1 MIVGFAKIL
10 GVVLNFIYQQY
21 GNYGLSLILFTLL
34 SKIILFPINLW
45 IQKNSI
51 KMLKIRPQIE
61 ELKYRYAEDR
71 EKFMEGQ
78 IELFEK
84 EKYKPSLGVIPLLI
98 QIPIILAL
106 VKVIEN
112 PTNYI
117 TNLKATSFCGIV
129 LEQIPTFPQN
139 MIIPILAAISCIA
152 LCYFQNKANILQM
165 AEGKLSK
172 FLTGA
177 FTTILTIYFVFLVPN
192 GVGLYWIM
200 GNIYA
205 IIQLY
210 ILNAIYPPKKY
221 VDYQELEH
229 WRVKNQEKQ
238 IEIKKNKK
246 KEKADY
252 QRFFQNT
259 DHIKLIFYSEK
270 SGFYKYFSGIIEYLL
285 QNSDLE
291 IHYITSD
298 PDDQIFQKQNPKL
311 QTYYIGK
318 NKLIPLFMKIEAD
331 MVVMT
336 TPDLQKF
343 YLKRSLVRKDVEY
356 VYMDHSASSFNLT
369 IRTGALDYY
378 DTIFTTGFNQ
388 VDELNEMKK
397 IRKMMLKN
405 IVEVGY
411 PMLDDLM
418 RDYQCFKTK
427 NEKKTILI
435 APSYQEDNILESCI
449 DEILNELLKSEY
461 KIIVRPHPQ
470 FLQRKKEQ
478 MNAILK
484 KYKKKFNDHFYFE
497 LDFSSNETIYTAD
510 LVITDWSGIGFEFSF
525 TTTKPTLYIN
535 TKMKVVNPE
544 YTKIP
549 ITPMEIELRDKIGK
563 AINKEEISH
572 INTIVTD
579 LIENQGKYRE
589 QNLKIREKYIFNL
602 GNAGKKAAEYIMEQ
616 MKKNINKE
624 TKQNKE

>member
-1 MIVGFAKIL
+1 
-10 GVVLNFIYQQY
+10 
-21 GNYGLSLILFTLL
+21 
-34 SKIILFPINLW
+34 
-45 IQKNSI
+45 
-51 KMLKIRPQIE
+51 MLKIRPQIE

-229 WRVKNQEKQ
+229 WRLKNQEKQ

-318 NKLIPLFMKIEAD
+318 NKLIPL
-331 MVVMT
+331 
-336 TPDLQKF
+336 
-343 YLKRSLVRKDVEY
+343 
-356 VYMDHSASSFNLT
+356 
-369 IRTGALDYY
+369 
-378 DTIFTTGFNQ
+378 
-388 VDELNEMKK
+388 
-397 IRKMMLKN
+397 
-405 IVEVGY
+405 
-411 PMLDDLM
+411 
-418 RDYQCFKTK
+418 
-427 NEKKTILI
+427 
-435 APSYQEDNILESCI
+435 
-449 DEILNELLKSEY
+449 
-461 KIIVRPHPQ
+461 
-470 FLQRKKEQ
+470 
-478 MNAILK
+478 
-484 KYKKKFNDHFYFE
+484 
-497 LDFSSNETIYTAD
+497 
-510 LVITDWSGIGFEFSF
+510 
-525 TTTKPTLYIN
+525 
-535 TKMKVVNPE
+535 
-544 YTKIP
+544 
-549 ITPMEIELRDKIGK
+549 
-563 AINKEEISH
+563 
-572 INTIVTD
+572 
-579 LIENQGKYRE
+579 
-589 QNLKIREKYIFNL
+589 
-602 GNAGKKAAEYIMEQ
+602 
-616 MKKNINKE
+616 
-624 TKQNKE
+624 